1 MLRLIAK
8 DFQIKGYNLHAPT
21 RAFSVA
27 FETKDRF
34 KQAWEAR
41 QAQTKKRT
49 HEPENKAEYGQGYY
63 QANLSRMKNG
73 YVHPYHT
80 EKNPLVFDNMTYL
93 KTLFE
98 AVGPEQVSPHYE
110 SFSRTR
116 RGVIFMALYVSS
128 LTTLSHMGGWAH
140 NEWIRGLVFHHEFLI
155 AVYLGFIETRHFSM
169 FVGPKYSVFYNVFSR
184 YEAQQLMLSWADTC
198 EEKQYAHVQDS
209 KEQLEYLRLHNEYE
223 HVKKRSLVNFLTNER
238 LEVEKHMHE
247 RALAMLRTI
256 YNFEQGNLRAE
267 LKRIV
272 NEALESSLNQLRNE
286 QQSELHSSAFAS
298 ALEGIRRGEMNYRED
313 PILPLVLE
321 KIRAATQRLK
331 NLTPEQEAQLL

>member
-1 MLRLIAK
+1 MRK
-8 DFQIKGYNLHAPT
+8 
-21 RAFSVA
+21 
-27 FETKDRF
+27 
-34 KQAWEAR
+34 
-41 QAQTKKRT
+41 
-49 HEPENKAEYGQGYY
+49 
-63 QANLSRMKNG
+63 
-73 YVHPYHT
+73 
-80 EKNPLVFDNMTYL
+80 
-93 KTLFE
+93 
-98 AVGPEQVSPHYE
+98 
-110 SFSRTR
+110 
-116 RGVIFMALYVSS
+116 
-128 LTTLSHMGGWAH
+128 LTS
-140 NEWIRGLVFHHEFLI
+140 
-155 AVYLGFIETRHFSM
+155 
-169 FVGPKYSVFYNVFSR
+169 
-184 YEAQQLMLSWADTC
+184 
-198 EEKQYAHVQDS
+198 
-209 KEQLEYLRLHNEYE
+209 
-223 HVKKRSLVNFLTNER
+223 ER